1 MEKNQ
6 NLNPE
11 LEQIREQFRM
21 LTEKVEKQNIV
32 TDQLMREISKSKIFK
47 YQFMRHWGLIL
58 IALSM
63 SVYGIYMT
71 FDFGYPF
78 WTSWSFIYMI
88 GLLLWSS
95 YKHHDRQSEYLKSIN
110 YDLATFWKR
119 QDEILNKKFTFRSIA
134 RPLLELLPIFVHG
147 VFLAR
152 YLRSIGEIKIPG
164 DYWWVYLLLSVCVLM
179 ISAIL
184 LAKPYHRA
192 RVEIFR
198 DDENK

>member
-32 TDQLMREISKSKIFK
+32 TDQLMREVSKSKIFK

-78 WTSWSFIYMI
+78 GHR
-88 GLLLWSS
+88 GLSS
-95 YKHHDRQSEYLKSIN
+95 I
-110 YDLATFWKR
+110 
-119 QDEILNKKFTFRSIA
+119 
-134 RPLLELLPIFVHG
+134 
-147 VFLAR
+147 
-152 YLRSIGEIKIPG
+152 
-164 DYWWVYLLLSVCVLM
+164 
-179 ISAIL
+179 
-184 LAKPYHRA
+184 
-192 RVEIFR
+192 
-198 DDENK
+198 